1 MEFTIKTKLFN
12 GIYTNSKIDLYIGS
26 LLFNSNQ
33 ELENKLIPIGIYEES
48 CDKVVKELSSF
59 FPDLNI
65 WKISFSVLSRQL
77 ESFIQLKIKPDYN
90 ELQNALIKIIF
101 DYLASEIGFDNKSK
115 EDPIGYLKINKS
127 RFSTRFIISTHDTVS
142 NTDLIQGID
151 SFDRKQYAEALEII
165 NKAINSSLNDY
176 DYSTAELYL
185 FKIRTKLEK
194 TASPIIQ
201 ELFENG
207 INKNK
212 EKPSLIKKY
221 YFAYI
226 KFLEDIREEKKPRE
240 LLREFEKDYP
250 ISVLDDS
257 ELSMLYYLRGRAEYG
272 RGEYL
277 VALKNFSSAL
287 QKIDKKD
294 IAEKAKIF
302 NSAVNSFTDNL
313 FFDQARWIANQAKEF
328 RSILGL
334 AETFESISCQAGIET
349 KSKNFKKA
357 LDLHLQADQ
366 VMKEM
371 QLTQIEENRHYNYL
385 AKNAIFCN
393 MYDEAEDYLKKA
405 EEAGDVKGF
414 SKYLRLL
421 LLFQKADYLYMEE
434 VFNETIMLP
443 ENHKNYDNFVLGWGY
458 ALMARASFVQKEY
471 RDAVLYLSDSINW
484 FIGDLYI
491 LEAKIVSLYVHA
503 FELPDDYRDII
514 VQATDDIN
522 LDQLFDEY
530 VEKHA
535 IIEKTYY
542 KDYDSSYEIDEKT
555 PNLVKLADDIN
566 HIYEQKN
573 NAEQVLEIVD
583 RFCLY

>member
-1 MEFTIKTKLFN
+1 M
-12 GIYTNSKIDLYIGS
+12 
-26 LLFNSNQ
+26 
-33 ELENKLIPIGIYEES
+33 
-48 CDKVVKELSSF
+48 
-59 FPDLNI
+59 
-65 WKISFSVLSRQL
+65 
-77 ESFIQLKIKPDYN
+77 
-90 ELQNALIKIIF
+90 
-101 DYLASEIGFDNKSK
+101 
-115 EDPIGYLKINKS
+115 
-127 RFSTRFIISTHDTVS
+127 
-142 NTDLIQGID
+142 
-151 SFDRKQYAEALEII
+151 
-165 NKAINSSLNDY
+165 
-176 DYSTAELYL
+176 
-185 FKIRTKLEK
+185 
-194 TASPIIQ
+194 
-201 ELFENG
+201 
-207 INKNK
+207 
-212 EKPSLIKKY
+212 IKKY

-421 LLFQKADYLYMEE
+421 LLFQKDRL
-434 VFNETIMLP
+434 
-443 ENHKNYDNFVLGWGY
+443 FVYG
-458 ALMARASFVQKEY
+458 RSV
-471 RDAVLYLSDSINW
+471 
-484 FIGDLYI
+484 
-491 LEAKIVSLYVHA
+491 
-503 FELPDDYRDII
+503 
-514 VQATDDIN
+514 
-522 LDQLFDEY
+522 
-530 VEKHA
+530 
-535 IIEKTYY
+535 
-542 KDYDSSYEIDEKT
+542 
-555 PNLVKLADDIN
+555 
-566 HIYEQKN
+566 
-573 NAEQVLEIVD
+573 
-583 RFCLY
+583 